1 MDYRR
6 THIELLQQQI
16 ALFNNQQAYNEL
28 FLHFYPSLQQFAF
41 SILKSKQLS
50 EEAVSD
56 VFIKIW
62 ENRKTLH
69 TISNLKFYL
78 FTSTRNTALNYLK
91 KQKGRQNLLPDD
103 YWVELNSVFFDPE
116 QLMITAEMIR
126 KIQEAVQSLPPRC
139 KLIFKLV
146 KEEEL
151 KYREVAELLNLSV
164 KTVENQMTIALKK
177 IGSAIGFDI
186 HRAVSSSVKLL

>member
-6 THIELLQQQI
+6 PHIELLQQQI

-69 TISNLKFYL
+69 TITNLKFYL

>member
-6 THIELLQQQI
+6 PHIELLQQQI

-69 TISNLKFYL
+69 TITNLKFYL

-186 HRAVSSSVKLL
+186 HRAVSSSVKSL

>member
-1 MDYRR
+1 
-6 THIELLQQQI
+6 
-16 ALFNNQQAYNEL
+16 
-28 FLHFYPSLQQFAF
+28 
-41 SILKSKQLS
+41 
-50 EEAVSD
+50 
-56 VFIKIW
+56 
-62 ENRKTLH
+62 
-69 TISNLKFYL
+69 
-78 FTSTRNTALNYLK
+78 
-91 KQKGRQNLLPDD
+91 
-103 YWVELNSVFFDPE
+103 
-116 QLMITAEMIR
+116 MIR

-186 HRAVSSSVKLL
+186 HRAVSSSVKPL

>member
-1 MDYRR
+1 MHNRR
-6 THIELLQQQI
+6 PHIELLQQQI
-16 ALFNNQQAYNEL
+16 ALFNNQQAYSEL

-41 SILKSKQLS
+41 SFLKSKQLS

-69 TISNLKFYL
+69 TITNLKFYL
-78 FTSTRNTALNYLK
+78 FTSTRNSALNYLK
-91 KQKGRQNLLPDD
+91 KQKGSQNLLPDD
-103 YWVELNSVFFDPE
+103 YWVELNSVFFDPW

-186 HRAVSSSVKLL
+186 HRAVSSSVKPL